1 MKGGA
6 RNKLGAQAAL
16 MDQEPTQLLLDLVS
30 FSTDHSESSSILPM
44 EEDKA
49 TGKGS
54 SGSGGKGTA
63 SSMNNPQMM
72 VHGTLSTGKAF
83 EFNDPDASSKF
94 SGVILGTSS
103 LTTPKGEALP
113 ATTLDVILKS
123 G

>member
-1 MKGGA
+1 MKRGA

-49 TGKGS
+49 TGK
-54 SGSGGKGTA
+54 SGSGSGSGTS

-72 VHGTLSTGKAF
+72 IHGTLSTGKAF
-83 EFNDPDASSKF
+83 EFNDTDASSKF
-94 SGVILGTSS
+94 SGITLGTSS
-103 LTTPKGEALP
+103 LT
-113 ATTLDVILKS
+113 DRKS
-123 G
+123 VV